1 MGLFSIRANT
11 NGTPAPTGYSVLDT
25 QMIVHGD
32 VETDGQLR
40 VDGRLEGSILRSDG
54 VVIGIG
60 ATVVG
65 DVSGREII
73 IGGSVTGNVS
83 ATGRVELQATGAVAG
98 DIESSAIM
106 IQEGGLI
113 QGRLSIHPI
122 SAEERR
128 AGALAAPSVPRLHA
142 YSGGAA

>member
-1 MGLFSIRANT
+1 MGLFSIRTESRSN
-11 NGTPAPTGYSVLDT
+11 PAATGYSVLDA
-25 QMIVHGD
+25 QMIVHDD

-40 VDGRLEGSILRSDG
+40 VDGRLEGSVLRAD
-54 VVIGIG
+54 VIVIGTG
-60 ATVVG
+60 ATIVG
-65 DVSGREII
+65 DVTAREII

-98 DIESSAIM
+98 DIESSAIL

-122 SAEERR
+122 SSEERL
-128 AGALAAPSVPRLHA
+128 AGASAAPSVPRLHA
-142 YSGGAA
+142 YGGGAA